1 MNLLVRINLALALAF
16 ALAALAVG
24 WACSSMLQANA
35 KRESLREAGLMMD
48 SALSMRAY
56 TSEEIVQLKRAA
68 AQAPDWD
75 QLIGRLSGEI
85 DSHAARQRFIN
96 ACRTLSRPKP

>member
-35 KRESLREAGLMMD
+35 TRETLREAG
-48 SALSMRAY
+48 
-56 TSEEIVQLKRAA
+56 AA
-68 AQAPDWD
+68 AQTPDWKR
-75 QLIGRLSGEI
+75 LIGRLSGEI
-85 DSHAARQRFIN
+85 DSDAARQQFIN
-96 ACRTLSRPKP
+96 ICRTLSLPKP

>member
-35 KRESLREAGLMMD
+35 SANPCAKRD
-48 SALSMRAY
+48 
-56 TSEEIVQLKRAA
+56 
-68 AQAPDWD
+68 
-75 QLIGRLSGEI
+75 
-85 DSHAARQRFIN
+85 
-96 ACRTLSRPKP
+96 